1 MAQAISA
8 QAAVPASRPEKK
20 VRDAASSRCVLAGPW
35 PSRATMHGIG
45 AVAAAAGSWAPA
57 TPQLGI
63 RRGVDQLLR
72 CCGPAHVA
80 AVARADGGP
89 AFDMSLPIVAA
100 VCAVAFLAHRW
111 WSSGMPSDL
120 GKPVTP
126 IRTPGSGAV
135 SAPLNSAT
143 REARLR

>member
-80 AVARADGGP
+80 AVARGDEGEDVEGGHLEID
-89 AFDMSLPIVAA
+89 AGAEDEVQTTLEEVARMQRRTRWRASL
-100 VCAVAFLAHRW
+100 
-111 WSSGMPSDL
+111 
-120 GKPVTP
+120 
-126 IRTPGSGAV
+126 
-135 SAPLNSAT
+135 
-143 REARLR
+143 